1 MRNLRQEYIHAQNE
15 VKRIASIPLM
25 IGHFLEGID
34 ATTCIVAPTSGQN
47 FYVRILST
55 VDREKLKPSAAVCLH
70 KFSHSLV
77 DVLPPESDS
86 SIQDRFNSNLKT
98 RMIKSKFSV
107 NRHFQFIESSGESK
121 YSISSFSVNRNFR
134 LFVIFDDSKFSVNQ
148 NFRSIEVFG
157 VFNRS

>member
-1 MRNLRQEYIHAQNE
+1 MYRRVNMTHNPQIEEYLKEEMRNLRQEYIHAQNE

-86 SIQDRFNSNLKT
+86 SIQDQFDSEKPDFSIIDYRGSLNSENHIGFNKSELRKVGT
-98 RMIKSKFSV
+98 R
-107 NRHFQFIESSGESK
+107 
-121 YSISSFSVNRNFR
+121 
-134 LFVIFDDSKFSVNQ
+134 
-148 NFRSIEVFG
+148 
-157 VFNRS
+157 

>member
-1 MRNLRQEYIHAQNE
+1 MTHNLRVIIHGSQSLKEEYLKEEMRNLRQEYIHAQNE

-86 SIQDRFNSNLKT
+86 SIQDRFD
-98 RMIKSKFSV
+98 KSLVSENQRRFSTI
-107 NRHFQFIESSGESK
+107 Q
-121 YSISSFSVNRNFR
+121 NFGA
-134 LFVIFDDSKFSVNQ
+134 NQ
-148 NFRSIEVFG
+148 NPLKVGAR
-157 VFNRS
+157 

>member
-86 SIQDRFNSNLKT
+86 SIQDRFDSN
-98 RMIKSKFSV
+98 SKFSV
-107 NRHFQFIESSGESK
+107 NRHFRFIESSGESK
-121 YSISSFSVNRNFR
+121 YSISQAFR
-134 LFVIFDDSKFSVNQ
+134 
-148 NFRSIEVFG
+148 
-157 VFNRS
+157 

>member
-15 VKRIASIPLM
+15 VNRIASIPLM

-86 SIQDRFNSNLKT
+86 SIQDWFDPLSNQ
-98 RMIKSKFSV
+98 KF
-107 NRHFQFIESSGESK
+107 EWP
-121 YSISSFSVNRNFR
+121 NRNFR
-134 LFVIFDDSKFSVNQ
+134 
-148 NFRSIEVFG
+148 
-157 VFNRS
+157 

>member
-86 SIQDRFNSNLKT
+86 SIQDRFDPFSNHWKIFGFL
-98 RMIKSKFSV
+98 
-107 NRHFQFIESSGESK
+107 
-121 YSISSFSVNRNFR
+121 SFSVNRNFR
-134 LFVIFDDSKFSVNQ
+134 
-148 NFRSIEVFG
+148 SIEAFG

>member
-1 MRNLRQEYIHAQNE
+1 MKEEMRNLRQEYIHAQNE

-86 SIQDRFNSNLKT
+86 SIQDRFDSFKNRSDETFLIHRSFRRNKIFGL
-98 RMIKSKFSV
+98 SKFSA
-107 NRHFQFIESSGESK
+107 NRIFQFI
-121 YSISSFSVNRNFR
+121 
-134 LFVIFDDSKFSVNQ
+134 KFP
-148 NFRSIEVFG
+148 EY
-157 VFNRS
+157 

>member
-1 MRNLRQEYIHAQNE
+1 MYRRVNMTHNPQIEEYLKEEMRNLRQEYIHAQNE

-86 SIQDRFNSNLKT
+86 SIQD
-98 RMIKSKFSV
+98 
-107 NRHFQFIESSGESK
+107 QF
-121 YSISSFSVNRNFR
+121 
-134 LFVIFDDSKFSVNQ
+134 DSKKPD
-148 NFRSIEVFG
+148 FR
-157 VFNRS
+157 

>member
-1 MRNLRQEYIHAQNE
+1 MKEEMRNLRQEYIHAQNE

-86 SIQDRFNSNLKT
+86 SIQDWFDPFSNYPK
-98 RMIKSKFSV
+98 I
-107 NRHFQFIESSGESK
+107 
-121 YSISSFSVNRNFR
+121 R
-134 LFVIFDDSKFSVNQ
+134 LI
-148 NFRSIEVFG
+148 
-157 VFNRS
+157 

>member
-1 MRNLRQEYIHAQNE
+1 MTHNPRKEEYLKEEMRNLRQEYIHAQNE

-86 SIQDRFNSNLKT
+86 SIQDRFDSEKPDFSIIDNFVGSITSENHMGFNKSEPRKVGT
-98 RMIKSKFSV
+98 R
-107 NRHFQFIESSGESK
+107 
-121 YSISSFSVNRNFR
+121 
-134 LFVIFDDSKFSVNQ
+134 
-148 NFRSIEVFG
+148 
-157 VFNRS
+157 

>member
-1 MRNLRQEYIHAQNE
+1 MYRRVNMTHNPQIEEYLKEEMRNLRQEYIHAQNE

-86 SIQDRFNSNLKT
+86 SIQDRFDSEKPDFSIIDNRGSITSENHISFNKSEPRKVGT
-98 RMIKSKFSV
+98 R
-107 NRHFQFIESSGESK
+107 
-121 YSISSFSVNRNFR
+121 
-134 LFVIFDDSKFSVNQ
+134 
-148 NFRSIEVFG
+148 
-157 VFNRS
+157 